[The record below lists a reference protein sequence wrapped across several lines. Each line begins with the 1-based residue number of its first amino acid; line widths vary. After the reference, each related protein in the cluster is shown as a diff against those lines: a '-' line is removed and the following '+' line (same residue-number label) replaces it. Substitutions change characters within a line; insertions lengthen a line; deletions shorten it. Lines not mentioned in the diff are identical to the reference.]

1 MSTNMSTAVLTNRLE
16 LSSVADGALKAAAR
30 FWFVVTVIGQLA
42 FAFAIASFFGL
53 TALRGDFHGWSK
65 FITHGYVPGDTIGN
79 LAVAMH
85 VASAAIIMLAGAVQL
100 VPGVRNRFPAFHRW
114 NGRIYM
120 LTVVILSLAGLY
132 MTWIRG
138 SVGGPFQHLISTLG
152 AVLIWLCAA
161 MALRYALARDFK
173 THRRWALRFFLV
185 ASGSWFFRLMFFLYM
200 LVFGPVALDPT
211 TLQGPLLTS
220 ISFAQYLVPLAVLE
234 IYLRAQDGSRAPRR
248 LATAAGLFVLTLA
261 MGAGI
266 FAVSMAIWVPDVKA
280 GFDSRHSIS
289 ETLSATIASS
299 GIDQA
304 VKQYHDLKAT
314 QPAAYNFD
322 EDQLN
327 SLGYQLLNTRKFN
340 EAIRIFQLNVE
351 AYPKRA
357 NTYDSLGEGYMN
369 AGNKPQAIADYQKSI
384 ELNPKNLNGVKMLQ
398 KLQAAMDVQ

>member
-1 MSTNMSTAVLTNRLE
+1 MSTNTSTAVFASRLE
-16 LSSVADGALKAAAR
+16 LSSVADSALKASAR
-30 FWFVVTVIGQLA
+30 FWFAVTVIGQLA

-65 FITHGYVPGDTIGN
+65 FITHGYVPGDTMGN
-79 LAVAMH
+79 LAVALH

-120 LTVVILSLAGLY
+120 LTVVTLTMAGLY

-138 SVGGPFQHLISTLG
+138 SVGGPVQHLISTLG

-161 MALRYALARDFK
+161 MALHHALAGDFK

-220 ISFAQYLVPLAVLE
+220 ISVAQYLVPLAVLE
-234 IYLRAQDGSRAPRR
+234 IYLRAKDGGSAPRR

-261 MGAGI
+261 MVAGI
-266 FAVSMAIWVPDVKA
+266 FAVSMAIWIPDVKA
-280 GFDSRHSIS
+280 GFDTRRPIS

-304 VKQYHDLKAT
+304 EKQYHELKAT
-314 QPAAYNFD
+314 QPATYNFD

-327 SLGYQLLNTRKFN
+327 SLGYQLLNTRKFT
-340 EAIRIFQLNVE
+340 EAIRIFQLNIE
-351 AYPKRA
+351 AYPKSA

-369 AGNKPQAIADYQKSI
+369 AGDKPQAIANYKKSL
-384 ELNPKNLNGVKMLQ
+384 ELNPKNRNAVEMLRKLN
-398 KLQAAMDVQ
+398 AP

>member
-1 MSTNMSTAVLTNRLE
+1 MSTNTSTAVFASRLE
-16 LSSVADGALKAAAR
+16 LSSVADSALKASAR
-30 FWFVVTVIGQLA
+30 FWFAVTVIGQLA

-65 FITHGYVPGDTIGN
+65 FITHGYVPGDTMGN
-79 LAVAMH
+79 LAVALH

-120 LTVVILSLAGLY
+120 LTVVTLTMAGLY

-138 SVGGPFQHLISTLG
+138 SVGGPVQHLISTLG

-161 MALRYALARDFK
+161 MALRHALARDFK

-220 ISFAQYLVPLAVLE
+220 ISVAQYLVPLAVLE
-234 IYLRAQDGSRAPRR
+234 IYLRAKDGGSAPRR

-261 MGAGI
+261 MVAGI
-266 FAVSMAIWVPDVKA
+266 FAVSMAIWIPDVKA
-280 GFDSRHSIS
+280 GFDTRRPIS

-304 VKQYHDLKAT
+304 EKQYHELKAT
-314 QPAAYNFD
+314 QPATYNFD

-327 SLGYQLLNTRKFN
+327 SLGYQLLNTRKFT
-340 EAIRIFQLNVE
+340 EAIRIFQLNIE
-351 AYPKRA
+351 AYPKSA

-369 AGNKPQAIADYQKSI
+369 AGDKPQAIANYKKSL
-384 ELNPKNLNGVKMLQ
+384 ELNPKNRNAVEMLRKLN
-398 KLQAAMDVQ
+398 AP